1 MRVPVG
7 NQDGARDGPPPLAA
21 YLDCD
26 TEPCLCEQKNN
37 VAVCRGGLL
46 YVGAFFFLH
55 AWGDMIDGV
64 IHGLPLQESL
74 QRGENAMGG

>member
-7 NQDGARDGPPPLAA
+7 NQDGARDGAPPLAA

-46 YVGAFFFLH
+46 YVGAFFSS
-55 AWGDMIDGV
+55 A
-64 IHGLPLQESL
+64 
-74 QRGENAMGG
+74 RMG